1 MNLTLTPEDIAA
13 AQKSQRSPRRILQNA
28 RKIPPVIVALGWAAV
43 AIYLIENYLPR
54 PSIQDSFK
62 FLDLFLFP
70 VILVF
75 TIYETIL
82 IHELGHLI
90 AGLINRFEFNYLVVG
105 PIKISKDKEGF
116 KLNFSGLRTLQ
127 MGGLASLFPADEFNL
142 QKRYLWMIAGGPLAN
157 MLQAAIFLIVII
169 LLSEQTISF
178 LLDKFLFT
186 SFVWPVGLFL
196 PSSIIP
202 FTTGGFTNDG
212 ARMWLLWKGKK
223 RAQWHLQWV
232 LLTDSLYKGRTPGQ
246 LDAAQLQTLQ
256 NTAENEMEKFVASNF
271 FYDFYMENG
280 DYSQAAEALNAGLS
294 SVQSDPTVVFSPLML
309 LEAAYFVSQ
318 VNQDATTARAW
329 LNLAQKDYKR
339 KSIFVPKES
348 MLRTEAA
355 VFAAEGEFKRRM
367 KKRLRP

>member
-1 MNLTLTPEDIAA
+1 LVSSN
-13 AQKSQRSPRRILQNA
+13 
-28 RKIPPVIVALGWAAV
+28 
-43 AIYLIENYLPR
+43 YFLIENYLPR

-70 VILVF
+70 VLLVF

-105 PIKISKDKEGF
+105 PVKISKGKKGF

-127 MGGLASLFPADEFNL
+127 MGGLASLIPADEINL

-157 MLQAAIFLIVII
+157 MLQAVVFFIVIV

-186 SFVWPVGLFL
+186 SFVWPALLFL

-202 FTTGGFTNDG
+202 FTTGGFTNDS
-212 ARMWLLWKGKK
+212 AKMWLLWKGTK

-232 LLTDSLYKGRTPGQ
+232 LLTGSLYEGCTPGQ

-256 NTAENEMEKFVASNF
+256 NTAENGMEKFVASNF
-271 FYDFYMENG
+271 FYDFHMENG
-280 DYSQAAEALNAGLS
+280 DYPQAAAALTVGLS
-294 SVQSDPTVVFSPLML
+294 SVQADPKIVFTPLAL
-309 LEAAYFVSQ
+309 LDAAYFASQ
-318 VNQDATTARAW
+318 INQDATTARAW
-329 LNLAQKDYKR
+329 LDIARKDYRR
-339 KSIFVPKES
+339 KSAVVPRES
-348 MLRTEAA
+348 MLRAEAA
-355 VFAAEGEFKRRM
+355 VLAAEGEFTKAYE
-367 KKRLRP
+367 KAAEAITEIKSSSFRPIHQLELSYLEKILVLANSVV